1 MTKSLQVSH
10 IRPVHPFPARMA
22 PSIVWDRLPAN
33 NKQLKI
39 LDPMAGSGTTLA
51 IARSR
56 GHIAYG
62 VDRDPLA
69 ILIAKAWCSD
79 IDKEKV
85 ASKADEVL
93 KKAKETVK
101 TLKSKTAYPKNADP
115 KTKDFITF
123 WFDLKNR
130 KQLTALSKHIALVRD
145 DTIKCF
151 LWTAFSRM
159 IITKKIGV
167 SLAMDISHSRPHKVY
182 NKAPVTAFEQFPK
195 AIMQVIKAKTFNDS
209 ESKFPQAT
217 IVNGD
222 ARNTGFDDNFFDQVI
237 TSPPYLNA
245 IDYLRGHKLS
255 LVWMKNSI
263 EKIRILRS
271 TNIGAEVKGELPD
284 SKHIVKAVKLSGNV
298 KKLTA
303 HQKGIFVQYVIDM
316 DLVCSEIARVLKP
329 GGKVTYVIGDCTT
342 KGVFIS
348 NSKAI
353 RYLSEQHG
361 LDLIEREERLLPE
374 NRRYLPPPTNN
385 NAGKQLQSRMR
396 KEIILTMQK
405 IA

>member
-1 MTKSLQVSH
+1 MINKNRLKA
-10 IRPVHPFPARMA
+10 VHPFPARMA
-22 PSIVWDRLPAN
+22 PSIVWDKLPDSN
-33 NKQLKI
+33 PSLKI

-85 ASKADEVL
+85 TSKADEVL

-101 TLKSKTAYPKNADP
+101 TLKSNYPKNADP

-123 WFDLKNR
+123 WFDPKNR

-159 IITKKIGV
+159 IITKKTGV

-182 NKAPVTAFEQFPK
+182 NKAPVAAFEQFPK
-195 AIMQVIKAKTFNDS
+195 AIMQVIKAKTFNES

-222 ARNTGFDDNFFDQVI
+222 ARNIGFEDNFFDQVI

-303 HQKGIFVQYVIDM
+303 RQKGIFVQYVIDM

-329 GGKVTYVIGDCTT
+329 GGKVIYVIGDCTT

-353 RYLSEQHG
+353 RYLSEHHG
-361 LDLIEREERLLPE
+361 LDLVEREERLLPE
-374 NRRYLPPPTNN
+374 NRRYLPPPTND

>member
-1 MTKSLQVSH
+1 MAIAIK
-10 IRPVHPFPARMA
+10 PVHPFPARMA
-22 PSIVWDRLPAN
+22 PSIVWDKLPAN
-33 NKQLKI
+33 SKPLKI

-56 GHIAYG
+56 GHAAYG

-69 ILIAKAWCSD
+69 ILIANAWCSD
-79 IDKEKV
+79 IDKKKV
-85 ASKADEVL
+85 TSKADEVL

-101 TLKSKTAYPKNADP
+101 TLRSKTAYPKNTDQ
-115 KTKDFITF
+115 KTKDFIAF

-145 DTIKCF
+145 DTLKCF

-182 NKAPVTAFEQFPK
+182 DKAPVTAFEQFPK
-195 AIMQVIKAKTFNDS
+195 EIIQIVKAKTFNDS
-209 ESKFPQAT
+209 EGTFPQAT

-222 ARNTGFDDNFFDQVI
+222 ARDISFEDNFFDMVI

-284 SKHIVKAVKLSGNV
+284 STHIVKAVEMSGNV

-303 HQKGIFVQYVIDM
+303 RQKGIFVQYVIDM

-329 GGKVTYVIGDCTT
+329 GGKVTYVIGDSTI
-342 KGVFIS
+342 KGTFIK
-348 NSKAI
+348 NSEAI
-353 RYLSEQHG
+353 KSLSKHHG
-361 LDLIEREERLLPE
+361 LKLDSIEERILPE
-374 NRRYLPPPTNN
+374 NRRYLPPPSNKGS
-385 NAGKQLQSRMR
+385 GKQLQARMR
-396 KEIILTMQK
+396 KEVILTMK
-405 IA
+405 KTA